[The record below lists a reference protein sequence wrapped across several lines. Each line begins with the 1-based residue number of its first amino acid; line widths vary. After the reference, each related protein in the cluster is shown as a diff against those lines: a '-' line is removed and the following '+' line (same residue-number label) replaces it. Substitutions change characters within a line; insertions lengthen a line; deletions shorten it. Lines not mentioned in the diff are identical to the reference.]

1 MREGGFVMKKQD
13 RQAAAAIFTAACVLA
28 VGAFA
33 PLQPRA
39 AWWCTAFSVAP
50 AEAAECVREAEGQV
64 EFRFRLADW
73 LRSLAG

>member
-1 MREGGFVMKKQD
+1 MKKQD

-39 AWWCTAFSVAP
+39 AWWCTAFSVACDETV
-50 AEAAECVREAEGQV
+50 AQKEDCEKV
-64 EFRFRLADW
+64 EFRCKLVDW
-73 LRSLAG
+73 WQELAG

>member
-1 MREGGFVMKKQD
+1 MKKQD

-28 VGAFA
+28 AGAFA

-50 AEAAECVREAEGQV
+50 AECVREAEGQV